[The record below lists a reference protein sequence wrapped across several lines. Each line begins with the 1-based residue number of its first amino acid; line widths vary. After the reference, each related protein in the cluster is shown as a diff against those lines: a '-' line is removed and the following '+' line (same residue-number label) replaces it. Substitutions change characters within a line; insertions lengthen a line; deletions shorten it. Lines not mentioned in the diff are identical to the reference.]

1 MAEKPPSTD
10 NSTPFTKLESSEAR
24 NSATAAI
31 SSGRPIFPRGIRDS
45 NIRFASSVRTWS
57 CIGVAIGPGLSTF
70 TRIFLPFSS
79 LSHVR
84 ANERNAALLAEYT
97 PKPGKP
103 FTEATDPVMMIDPPS
118 LTLRI
123 VSCGIGV
130 DGSEPGARGR
140 LGGPRQCLRVD
151 ILPDV
156 RQFAISNGNSEDPM
170 VLKRLIRGF
179 DSPRS
184 EADDQN
190 PVSLRYELGGLWVRS
205 FHRFVSLPKYIL
217 QSRVPTVRA
226 GQGPVLAR
234 NDPLNIFGRQRQQTL
249 LIAAAE
255 GRKEILH
262 NLDILFDA
270 HRILSFSLPSSVS
283 GLIGRFGTILL
294 GPNHTADDR
303 LLLLLE
309 QILEDELTPSAA
321 ACVHQRATLVE
332 LSQLDGCE
340 PELFGQGRHGS
351 GRVLVVAR

>member
-57 CIGVAIGPGLSTF
+57 CIGVAIGPELSTF

-97 PKPGKP
+97 PKPGNP

-123 VSCGIGV
+123 VSCGIGL
-130 DGSEPGARGR
+130 DGSGPGARGH
-140 LGGPRQCLRVD
+140 LGCPRQCLRVD

-156 RQFAISNGNSEDPM
+156 RQFAISNGNGEDPM
-170 VLKRLIRGF
+170 VLELPIRGF

-184 EADDQN
+184 DADDQN

-205 FHRFVSLPKYIL
+205 FHRFVSLLK
-217 QSRVPTVRA
+217 
-226 GQGPVLAR
+226 
-234 NDPLNIFGRQRQQTL
+234 
-249 LIAAAE
+249 
-255 GRKEILH
+255 
-262 NLDILFDA
+262 
-270 HRILSFSLPSSVS
+270 
-283 GLIGRFGTILL
+283 
-294 GPNHTADDR
+294 
-303 LLLLLE
+303 
-309 QILEDELTPSAA
+309 
-321 ACVHQRATLVE
+321 
-332 LSQLDGCE
+332 
-340 PELFGQGRHGS
+340 
-351 GRVLVVAR
+351 